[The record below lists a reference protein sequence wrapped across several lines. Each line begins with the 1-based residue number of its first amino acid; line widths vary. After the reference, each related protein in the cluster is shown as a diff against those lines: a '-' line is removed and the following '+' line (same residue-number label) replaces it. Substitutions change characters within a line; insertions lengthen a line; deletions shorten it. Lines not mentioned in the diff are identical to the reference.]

1 MSIYVDAN
9 TRIQVLETMMDL
21 PMADKEQCVAFIV
34 SVLSSAR
41 SFTYFRPDGPAT
53 WVLFRVINIWM

>member
-34 SVLSSAR
+34 SALPSAR
-41 SFTYFRPDGPAT
+41 SFIYFLTGWPCNMGLIPSH
-53 WVLFRVINIWM
+53 